1 LGISEDNAKKRLSR
15 ALEKLR
21 AIFARRGVV
30 VPAVALAAAFSAH
43 GAQAAPTGLAAAV
56 TAAVLAKGSAGAGST
71 LTLAKAALK
80 LIAWAKTKTAIALG
94 AGVLLVTAG
103 TVTAVFG
110 PGASLDDLLST
121 LHQQSGKRIVA
132 DKRLVLPSTLDLKN
146 LSLEQALDQIAVQA
160 GAYWT
165 IDYAVYSS
173 EQSLQQLLA
182 LLREGTDLQSG
193 GWSNLSGREL
203 QPNISITSSDPHGRI
218 RAFMGMRDGPSTD
231 QVGMTVVLGPEASAK
246 LAAEKA
252 AIALGSESGEPTR
265 PPMDGRF
272 EVISQAMREGV
283 ADGVLAPERLLAE
296 VGLLPRLQLVLP
308 MPANAETA
316 ARLAKESR
324 AHWTTIYTLR
334 KSPFEGAGIKL
345 IHTGMEK
352 MYAPTPQPGDPVT
365 LFNQVQSERFNLTPE
380 DRAAHQRAVDALKQK
395 RNASPA
401 SP

>member
-1 LGISEDNAKKRLSR
+1 
-15 ALEKLR
+15 
-21 AIFARRGVV
+21 
-30 VPAVALAAAFSAH
+30 
-43 GAQAAPTGLAAAV
+43 
-56 TAAVLAKGSAGAGST
+56 
-71 LTLAKAALK
+71 
-80 LIAWAKTKTAIALG
+80 
-94 AGVLLVTAG
+94 
-103 TVTAVFG
+103 
-110 PGASLDDLLST
+110 
-121 LHQQSGKRIVA
+121 
-132 DKRLVLPSTLDLKN
+132 
-146 LSLEQALDQIAVQA
+146 
-160 GAYWT
+160 
-165 IDYAVYSS
+165 
-173 EQSLQQLLA
+173 
-182 LLREGTDLQSG
+182 
-193 GWSNLSGREL
+193 
-203 QPNISITSSDPHGRI
+203 
-218 RAFMGMRDGPSTD
+218 
-231 QVGMTVVLGPEASAK
+231 
-246 LAAEKA
+246 
-252 AIALGSESGEPTR
+252 
-265 PPMDGRF
+265 
-272 EVISQAMREGV
+272 MREGV